1 MLVQD
6 LVNYGF
12 DEDFLDCLPTECPE
26 CGSPMEI
33 TDALTQLHCINPVCK
48 LKIAQRLVALA
59 SAIGV
64 KDLGPSR
71 ALKFVRHFDLRNPL
85 AIFAY
90 EPDED
95 GQLAPDI
102 NMDISRS
109 IAEQFQARKTFTL
122 AEYVRAANLP
132 GIQGSVFQI
141 FEGYDDIYAAYDK
154 IHAEGVDYIRTKLGI
169 ADGDNISIRATKVY
183 ESLLTYENDLK
194 SCISSVNIQ
203 KIHTE
208 DMKVIKAVCSSEVGS
223 GFRTKADFYATCNNK
238 YPNIHIEFG
247 NSVTKSTDYLVWAG
261 VEDTGVGV
269 TSKVRK
275 AMKYQEQ
282 GCPIEI
288 VSAMQFIAILDK
300 LGGGSQ

>member
-1 MLVQD
+1 MLVHD
-6 LVNYGF
+6 MIDYGF
-12 DEDFLDCLPTECPE
+12 EEEFLACLPIKCPE
-26 CGSPMEI
+26 CGSPLEI
-33 TDALTQLHCINPVCK
+33 SDALTQLHCINPVCK

-59 SAIGV
+59 SSIGV

-85 AIFAY
+85 AVFAY

-102 NMDISRS
+102 NMEISKS
-109 IAEQFQARKTFTL
+109 IAAQFQSRKTFTL

-132 GIQGSVFQI
+132 YIQGSVFQI

-154 IHAEGVDYIRTKLGI
+154 IHTEGVDHIREKLGI
-169 ADGDNISIRATKVY
+169 ANSEGISIRATKVY

-194 SCISSVNIQ
+194 SCIDSVIIQ

-208 DMKVIKAVCSSEVGS
+208 EMKVIKAVCSSEVGS

-261 VEDTGVGV
+261 AEDMGVGV

-275 AMKYQEQ
+275 ATKYREQ
-282 GCPIEI
+282 GSPIEI
-288 VSAMQFIAILDK
+288 VSAMQFIAILDE
-300 LGGGSQ
+300 LGGGV